1 MKNKLKTFGIIL
13 LSMVG
18 LTLLFITIIGIGN
31 YFQGIDQKLIG
42 NIFMVLFPMGVY
54 FAVKIFNRKVNG
66 LHSEKYGFGF
76 KEFIFNFFSGICL
89 AIGIMSLVL
98 LITKLIFGIDIE
110 FIGLKHDFQ
119 EPLLS
124 LVLTLLIVGVW
135 EEFYFRGLVFNTF
148 LKNHFGFH
156 LSAFISSVLFSIIHW
171 SSFDMTETSWFWYLG
186 IVFIGY
192 ILVYIYVYTR
202 SIWSVVSFHFVWNLI
217 ATLMDNSE
225 NEIGLFEV
233 SNYIEHSKIID
244 NITVFC
250 LGIFLFLIVVLDK
263 RIGGAKRIKLYIDEV
278 TNAKTV

>member
-18 LTLLFITIIGIGN
+18 LIFQFITIIGIGN

-66 LHSEKYGFGF
+66 LHIEKYGFGL

-98 LITKLIFGIDIE
+98 LITKLIFGIDIG
-110 FIGLKHDFQ
+110 FIGLKNDFQ

-192 ILVYIYVYTR
+192 ILVYIYVYTS
-202 SIWSVVSFHFVWNLI
+202 SIWSVVSFHFTWNLI
-217 ATLMDNSE
+217 ATLMDDSE

-233 SNYIEHSKIID
+233 LNQHKHGVSKW
-244 NITVFC
+244 
-250 LGIFLFLIVVLDK
+250 LLIVLKDLLV
-263 RIGGAKRIKLYIDEV
+263 KLQLNLLA
-278 TNAKTV
+278 TKQRLHLLAQKP